1 MQIKREDFITELLE
15 EKRLRQLIRKGIKTI
30 SERKNEE
37 QQLRRI
43 IRKLITEAKAGE
55 LKVHDETGMNYL
67 ENLFSNTSFL
77 TDLKGAYNSLT
88 SNSEQRKSFS
98 AHVLNAMK
106 GLLRRDE
113 MNRQEDDETEEMGP
127 TSLKATPGVRGEPD
141 IDLNVTDDEEEVK
154 REEAKIES
162 EGKFELLP
170 GMDETGAQA
179 AEVVWKSLSSLIQNE
194 LVKARDPRDRSIL
207 AKYLFENVTAYFTE
221 WEKAMISKFGV

>member
-1 MQIKREDFITELLE
+1 
-15 EKRLRQLIRKGIKTI
+15 
-30 SERKNEE
+30 
-37 QQLRRI
+37 
-43 IRKLITEAKAGE
+43 
-55 LKVHDETGMNYL
+55 
-67 ENLFSNTSFL
+67 
-77 TDLKGAYNSLT
+77 
-88 SNSEQRKSFS
+88 
-98 AHVLNAMK
+98 MK

-141 IDLNVTDDEEEVK
+141 IDLNVTDNEEEIK
-154 REEAKIES
+154 REEVKIES

-179 AEVVWKSLSSLIQNE
+179 AEVIWKSLGSLIQNE